1 MEIENLKLQKQI
13 DELID
18 KIYPIGSYYETSD
31 DSFNPNTAWGGTWVE
46 ETDGSVLIAQGKNYN
61 GSLATVGKT
70 VGQDDFQLSIGQIP
84 GHSHT
89 YQKSN
94 ATSGS
99 HTLTIQEIPSH
110 AHIMRVRPASYPGD
124 YWGDPS
130 MTDANAGGARD
141 GGNTTYTGGSKGHT
155 HPINF
160 TSTNTGTA
168 GASASNQSRVSVV
181 QKSKVVC
188 RWHRTA

>member
-94 ATSGS
+94 AISGS

-110 AHIMRVRPASYPGD
+110 AHIMRVRPASYP
-124 YWGDPS
+124 
-130 MTDANAGGARD
+130 
-141 GGNTTYTGGSKGHT
+141 
-155 HPINF
+155 
-160 TSTNTGTA
+160 
-168 GASASNQSRVSVV
+168 
-181 QKSKVVC
+181 
-188 RWHRTA
+188 